1 MKKLALALC
10 LLAVSFTAQAQF
22 EKGTTII
29 NPSLSGLDFIVKT
42 IKQSLELVHRSVHFL
57 PKVLP

>member
-29 NPSLSGLDFIVKT
+29 NPSLSGLDFSYTLIPQHYYK
-42 IKQSLELVHRSVHFL
+42 IFFL
-57 PKVLP
+57 ST

>member
-29 NPSLSGLDFIVKT
+29 NPSLQTGDWASKPDTLTSFRV
-42 IKQSLELVHRSVHFL
+42 R
-57 PKVLP
+57 